1 MSARLLF
8 TIALQ
13 RSCRHK
19 RQAVRLYRALAER
32 EHNAFRRT
40 FYQVRV
46 ICREA
51 DETHIRTLLLY
62 VINSMALT
70 LHALSSA
77 DMDGLPKVEVKAELS
92 LTGRDDRL
100 LEQIVSRLSLE
111 PGVSAVSWEILS
123 SQLLRHLE
131 ES

>member
-1 MSARLLF
+1 M
-8 TIALQ
+8 
-13 RSCRHK
+13 
-19 RQAVRLYRALAER
+19 
-32 EHNAFRRT
+32 
-40 FYQVRV
+40 RV

-62 VINSMALT
+62 LVNSMALT

-123 SQLLRHLE
+123 PQLLRHLE

>member
-1 MSARLLF
+1 METS
-8 TIALQ
+8 
-13 RSCRHK
+13 
-19 RQAVRLYRALAER
+19 
-32 EHNAFRRT
+32 
-40 FYQVRV
+40 YQVRV

-62 VINSMALT
+62 LVNSMALT

-123 SQLLRHLE
+123 PQLLRHLE